1 MNKDIKSAKTQL
13 RVNQL
18 KVMDE
23 FIHSVNDEEL
33 MDDWL
38 SYGVPDET
46 SEDDY
51 RFIAENDDLYMDCVR
66 FLRERH
72 RTTIV
77 TTKEAKHGARIK

>member
-23 FIHSVNDEEL
+23 FIHSVNDEA
-33 MDDWL
+33 
-38 SYGVPDET
+38 

-66 FLRERH
+66 IFK
-72 RTTIV
+72 RTSQDDDCYY
-77 TTKEAKHGARIK
+77 